1 MNTLRKLVFI
11 RNRHRILNDEFQKPY
26 MVKDPCYR
34 TKSLNEY
41 KKNLKK
47 ATELSKVGR
56 SFSRFNKG
64 NENQNNNL
72 KNKYNS

>member
-41 KKNLKK
+41 KKI
-47 ATELSKVGR
+47 
-56 SFSRFNKG
+56 
-64 NENQNNNL
+64 
-72 KNKYNS
+72 